1 MIVAVSPAPSS
12 GRRWWKRAR
21 STSGRLPGSTVG
33 REQMERLAARSSQ
46 RAEVPLVEESSQ
58 GRLHHRRDAGRDF
71 DEPLHG
77 KAGLETASFEERR
90 KTRRLTTSLYLKI
103 RAIIWV

>member
-1 MIVAVSPAPSS
+1 MTSAPASDHTHDRRVADASA
-12 GRRWWKRAR
+12 
-21 STSGRLPGSTVG
+21 STVTDVKG

-71 DEPLHG
+71 DEPLHR
-77 KAGLETASFEERR
+77 KAGLETASFKERR